1 MLQIQMSSR
10 TSIGASH
17 RRVFTLTF
25 AGAFQVTRFLSVN
38 FVKKSFGVSTNSN
51 RSIHLWGR
59 YCLEEGLLRI
69 KASFLGTWI
78 SKNVESRPRQT
89 SETVSSF
96 WGALLCGAAMT
107 SISASRLTAYSVQV
121 TLPLLKSSRPYTVS
135 PGLTAVRLSMSFAI
149 SPFESLIR
157 VDNDELLC

>member
-1 MLQIQMSSR
+1 M
-10 TSIGASH
+10 ASH
-17 RRVFTLTF
+17 LTSGQNGSTRILTLYCTSKEDKFRLRRSLRIDETL
-25 AGAFQVTRFLSVN
+25 L
-38 FVKKSFGVSTNSN
+38 KSTMRLN
-51 RSIHLWGR
+51 ICACHA
-59 YCLEEGLLRI
+59 YRI

-121 TLPLLKSSRPYTVS
+121 TLPLLRSKAFQYKISSVILKLWKNKKFQPEVEQTIYCF
-135 PGLTAVRLSMSFAI
+135 PGLDSRSVEHELRNLAV
-149 SPFESLIR
+149 
-157 VDNDELLC
+157 